1 MSEQFNKESDDA
13 LRTVLQTKEGRRYL
27 YELLDFCG
35 MHRGSFTG
43 NSETFYRE
51 GMRNVAL
58 KIFADIGRV
67 DGDAYLKMI
76 QETKFNNELVSNQP
90 KTKKEKS

>member
-1 MSEQFNKESDDA
+1 MDFNKESDDS
-13 LRTVLQTKEGRRYL
+13 LRVVLQTKEGRRYL

-58 KIFADIGRV
+58 KIFADVGRV
-67 DGDAYLKMI
+67 DPEAYLKMI
-76 QETKFNNELVSNQP
+76 QETKFNNELIGNGQH